1 MSVLE
6 IKHAGQVK
14 ELEEQSSKLAVQAE
28 EISKHAQLKA
38 LIHNLSGGKGT

>member
-1 MSVLE
+1 MLE
-6 IKHAGQVK
+6 IKGAGHVK
-14 ELEEQSSKLAVQAE
+14 ELEEQSTKLALQAE